1 MQGAFSVGSPYATN
15 QLSRAP
21 IAARE
26 AEEHNILE
34 TFTVPVEISS
44 PQNGPSETVNALVGG
59 GASVAV
65 MPSSLLNRLGIE
77 PERTMHF
84 RGDDGGRVE
93 LPVGHAFFSVEGAE
107 GEALVVFG
115 PEDRCEIGTDTLS
128 ALLLEP
134 DPTAQTLFP
143 VMGLG
148 LLPGIFLLGDGP
160 FD

>member
-1 MQGAFSVGSPYATN
+1 MPEESFRTSVRVANPLTGLS
-15 QLSRAP
+15 QL
-21 IAARE
+21 
-26 AEEHNILE
+26 
-34 TFTVPVEISS
+34 VD
-44 PQNGPSETVNALVGG
+44 ALVGG
-59 GASVAV
+59 GASVTV
-65 MPSSLLNRLGIE
+65 MPASLLHGLGID

-93 LPVGHAFFSVEGAE
+93 LPVGHAHFSVDGAE
-107 GEALVVFG
+107 GEAMVVFG
-115 PEDRCEIGTDTLS
+115 PEDRCELGTDTLS

-148 LLPGIFLLGDGP
+148 LLPGLFLVGDGP